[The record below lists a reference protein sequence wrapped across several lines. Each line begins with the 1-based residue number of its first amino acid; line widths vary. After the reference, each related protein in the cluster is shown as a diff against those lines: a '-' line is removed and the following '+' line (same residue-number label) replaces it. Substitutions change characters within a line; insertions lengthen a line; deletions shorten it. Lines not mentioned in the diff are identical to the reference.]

1 MIRNVKE
8 ENADFPV
15 SAVIGFA
22 CNEGTVR
29 IWETAADGE
38 NQTVRESFDTVPLV
52 NLHLERMF
60 PVKNE

>member
-1 MIRNVKE
+1 MSYQTRISRY
-8 ENADFPV
+8 PLL
-15 SAVIGFA
+15 SALPA
-22 CNEGTVR
+22 MKGTVR
-29 IWETAADGE
+29 IWEAAVDGD